1 MIPWAGIAPTY
12 RQKPRHEME
21 PSLIFLHM
29 SAIFEDGGRA
39 WALRLGELCGRV
51 RFAPAWSSGTDWWR
65 TLKDFDLW
73 FVWSGR
79 GTMELGA
86 ETIPLSAG
94 TCVWMRPGRRYV
106 STHDPAHPLG
116 VNFFHFDL
124 LDEQGRP
131 AVHGLIPP
139 VERMRGRHVTFTDDT
154 MQRILALRDEPDGR
168 ASAERLFAALLAELV
183 REALKQ
189 PRLPTGVRPEHAERI
204 NEIMTAMRTTPA
216 KFGSVAALAKQH
228 GFSVSHFSRVF
239 EAVAG
244 VRPQPFLIAARI
256 DHARDLLALT
266 PESVGSIA
274 HTAGFSDIYY
284 FSRLFKRR
292 VGVSPSVF
300 RINLLRS

>member
-1 MIPWAGIAPTY
+1 
-12 RQKPRHEME
+12 ME
-21 PSLIFLHM
+21 PSLILLHM
-29 SAIFEDGGRA
+29 SAIFEDRGHA
-39 WALRLGELCGRV
+39 WKLRLGELCGRV

-79 GTMELGA
+79 GKMELGTK
-86 ETIPLSAG
+86 TIPLSAG
-94 TCVWMRPGRRYV
+94 TCVWMRPGQRYV
-106 STHDPAHPLG
+106 TTHEPAHPLG

-124 LDEQGRP
+124 LDSQGRS
-131 AVHGLIPP
+131 ASRRTTPP
-139 VERMRGRHVTFTDDT
+139 FERMHGRHVTFIDGT

-183 REALKQ
+183 REALNQ
-189 PRLPTGVRPEHAERI
+189 PGLPAGVRPEHVERI
-204 NEIMTAMRTTPA
+204 NEIMTAMRATPA

-244 VRPQPFLIAARI
+244 GRPQPFLIAARI
-256 DHARDLLALT
+256 DHARELLALT
-266 PESVGSIA
+266 PASVGSIA

-284 FSRLFKRR
+284 FSRLFKQR
-292 VGVSPSVF
+292 VGVSPSGF
-300 RINLLRS
+300 RRNLAQS

>member
-1 MIPWAGIAPTY
+1 MTSMAPSY
-12 RQKPRHEME
+12 RQKSRHGME
-21 PSLIFLHM
+21 PSPIVLQM
-29 SAIFEDGGRA
+29 SAIFKDGGRT
-39 WALRLGELCGRV
+39 WTLRLGELCGRV

-73 FVWSGR
+73 FVWSGQ
-79 GTMELGA
+79 GKMELGE

-94 TCVWMRPGRRYV
+94 SCVWMRPGRRYV
-106 STHDPAHPLG
+106 TTHDPAHPLG

-124 LDEQGRP
+124 IDSQGRS
-131 AVHGLIPP
+131 AGRRLIPP
-139 VERMRGRHVTFTDDT
+139 VERMHGRHVTFTEGT

-189 PRLPTGVRPEHAERI
+189 PGLPAGVRPEHAERI
-204 NEIMTAMRTTPA
+204 QGMMTAMRAAPSQ
-216 KFGSVAALAKQH
+216 FGSVAALAKQH

-244 VRPQPFLIAARI
+244 VRPQSFLIAARI
-256 DHARDLLALT
+256 DHARELLALT
-266 PESVGSIA
+266 PASVGTIA

-284 FSRLFKRR
+284 FSRLFKQR

-300 RINLLRS
+300 RRNLTRS

>member
-1 MIPWAGIAPTY
+1 
-12 RQKPRHEME
+12 ME
-21 PSLIFLHM
+21 PSLILLHM
-29 SAIFEDGGRA
+29 SAIFEDRGHA
-39 WALRLGELCGRV
+39 WKLRLGELCGRV

-79 GTMELGA
+79 GKMELGTK
-86 ETIPLSAG
+86 TIPLSAG
-94 TCVWMRPGRRYV
+94 TCVWMRPGQRYV
-106 STHDPAHPLG
+106 TTHEPAHPLG

-124 LDEQGRP
+124 LDSQGRS
-131 AVHGLIPP
+131 ASRRTTPP
-139 VERMRGRHVTFTDDT
+139 FERMHGRHVTFIDGT

-183 REALKQ
+183 REALNQ
-189 PRLPTGVRPEHAERI
+189 PGLPAGVRPEHVERI
-204 NEIMTAMRTTPA
+204 NEIMTAMRATPA

-228 GFSVSHFSRVF
+228 GLSVSHFSRVF

-244 VRPQPFLIAARI
+244 GRPQPFLIAARI
-256 DHARDLLALT
+256 DHARELLALT
-266 PESVGSIA
+266 PASVGSIA

-284 FSRLFKRR
+284 FSRLFKQR

-300 RINLLRS
+300 RRNLAQS

>member
-1 MIPWAGIAPTY
+1 
-12 RQKPRHEME
+12 
-21 PSLIFLHM
+21 M
-29 SAIFEDGGRA
+29 SAFLEMGGHT
-39 WALRLGELCGRV
+39 WIVRLAELCGRV
-51 RFAPAWSSGTDWWR
+51 RFAPDWSSGSDWWR
-65 TLKDFDLW
+65 TLNDYDLW

-79 GTMELGA
+79 GTMQLES

-106 STHDPAHPLG
+106 TTHDPAHPLG

-131 AVHGLIPP
+131 AVPGLVPP

-154 MQRILALRDEPDGR
+154 MQRILALRGEPDGR

-189 PRLPTGVRPEHAERI
+189 PRLPAGVRPEHAERI
-204 NEIMTAMRTTPA
+204 NEMMTAMRATPA

-256 DHARDLLALT
+256 DHARELLALT
-266 PESVGSIA
+266 PASVGTIA

-284 FSRLFKRR
+284 FSRLFKQR

-300 RINLLRS
+300 RRNLTRS